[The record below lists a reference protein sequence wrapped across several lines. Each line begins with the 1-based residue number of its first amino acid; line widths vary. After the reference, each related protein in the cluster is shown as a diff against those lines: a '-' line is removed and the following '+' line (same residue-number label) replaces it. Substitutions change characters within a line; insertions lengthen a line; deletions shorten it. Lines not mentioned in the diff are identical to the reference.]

1 MKKLIR
7 KFLILLPFLI
17 LHGSTF
23 AADASNNNNPAG
35 ISSGSFARYVLGGVI
50 VLLGFVIFI
59 LTNAIKIAGQNYQEK
74 IKAERN
80 SAGKI
85 LSIILILSIFSNSL
99 FAQTEANTKNFASN
113 WDLYILMII
122 VLVLFIAILAMVR
135 TLFILMGIKAIEK
148 EQKLDG
154 PKEKTFFQKFNNT
167 LPIEEEDSLDL
178 SHDYDGIRELDNKI
192 PSWWTWAFFSFVL
205 FAIVY
210 LYRMFVSETLPNQY
224 VELAKANEI
233 AAEQKLEF
241 LKNSANNVDENS
253 VVFLGAADI
262 AQGAAVYAQNC
273 VACHGDKGQGGV
285 GPNLTDDY
293 WLHKGGIKEIFY
305 SIKYGWQE
313 KGMKSWKD
321 DFSPIQIAQLTSF
334 VKTLHGTNPPMP
346 KAQQGELYTE
356 DTTKTMNADST
367 KAVTDSVKK

>member
-23 AADASNNNNPAG
+23 AADASNNNSPAG
-35 ISSGSFARYVLGGVI
+35 ISSGSLARYVLGGVI

-59 LTNAIKIAGQNYQEK
+59 LTNAIKIAGQNYQDK
-74 IKAERN
+74 IKAEKN
-80 SAGKI
+80 GAGKI
-85 LSIILILSIFSNSL
+85 LSIILLLSMFSNSL

-113 WDLYILMII
+113 WDLYILMLI
-122 VLVLFIAILAMVR
+122 VLVLFIVILVMVK
-135 TLFILMGIKAIEK
+135 TLFILMGIKAKEK
-148 EQKLDG
+148 EQKLG
-154 PKEKTFFQKFNNT
+154 GFKVKTFFQKFNET
-167 LPIEEEDSLDL
+167 VPIEEEESLDL

-210 LYRMFVSETLPNQY
+210 LYRMFVTETLPNQY

-253 VVFLGAADI
+253 VVFLGAGDI
-262 AQGAAVYAQNC
+262 AQGAEVYAKNC

-356 DTTKTMNADST
+356 EIVKEMPADST
-367 KAVTDSVKK
+367 KAVKDSVKK

>member
-85 LSIILILSIFSNSL
+85 LSIILILSMFSNSL

>member
-1 MKKLIR
+1 M
-7 KFLILLPFLI
+7 
-17 LHGSTF
+17 G
-23 AADASNNNNPAG
+23 AG
-35 ISSGSFARYVLGGVI
+35 
-50 VLLGFVIFI
+50 
-59 LTNAIKIAGQNYQEK
+59 
-74 IKAERN
+74 
-80 SAGKI
+80 
-85 LSIILILSIFSNSL
+85 
-99 FAQTEANTKNFASN
+99 
-113 WDLYILMII
+113 
-122 VLVLFIAILAMVR
+122 
-135 TLFILMGIKAIEK
+135 
-148 EQKLDG
+148 
-154 PKEKTFFQKFNNT
+154 
-167 LPIEEEDSLDL
+167 
-178 SHDYDGIRELDNKI
+178 
-192 PSWWTWAFFSFVL
+192 
-205 FAIVY
+205 
-210 LYRMFVSETLPNQY
+210 
-224 VELAKANEI
+224 
-233 AAEQKLEF
+233 
-241 LKNSANNVDENS
+241 
-253 VVFLGAADI
+253 DI

>member
-1 MKKLIR
+1 
-7 KFLILLPFLI
+7 
-17 LHGSTF
+17 
-23 AADASNNNNPAG
+23 
-35 ISSGSFARYVLGGVI
+35 
-50 VLLGFVIFI
+50 
-59 LTNAIKIAGQNYQEK
+59 
-74 IKAERN
+74 
-80 SAGKI
+80 
-85 LSIILILSIFSNSL
+85 
-99 FAQTEANTKNFASN
+99 
-113 WDLYILMII
+113 MII

-154 PKEKTFFQKFNNT
+154 SKEKTFFQKFNNT
-167 LPIEEEDSLDL
+167 VPIEEEDSLDL

-205 FAIVY
+205 FGIVY

-262 AQGAAVYAQNC
+262 AQGAAVFAKNC

-293 WLHKGGIKEIFY
+293 WLHKGGIKDIFY

-321 DFSPIQIAQLTSF
+321 DFSPMQIAQLASF

-356 DTTKTMNADST
+356 DTTKTIKADST
-367 KAVTDSVKK
+367 KAVKDSVKK

>member
-210 LYRMFVSETLPNQY
+210 LYRMFVTETLPNQY

-253 VVFLGAADI
+253 VVFLGAGDI
-262 AQGAAVYAQNC
+262 AQGAEVYAKNC

-356 DTTKTMNADST
+356 EIVKEMPADST
-367 KAVTDSVKK
+367 KAVKDSVKK